1 MCLARLKGERE
12 GIRVVREKKSEVLK
26 NGIFRGIAK
35 FTRHLVERKDL
46 GPVKR
51 WVIARKFL
59 DSVPA

>member
-35 FTRHLVERKDL
+35 FTRHSGGKERFRTSEEM
-46 GPVKR
+46 G
-51 WVIARKFL
+51 
-59 DSVPA
+59 DSKEVS